1 MTEPLSGR
9 VALFGGSF
17 NPPHLGHLA
26 LAEAARDEAGLRQ
39 VLWMPAATAPHKQGA
54 AMPDGRHRLAMTR
67 RATEDH
73 DAFAV
78 SDLELRR
85 AGVSYT
91 VDTLRTLNAEHTGV
105 EWLLLIGGDSLA
117 QLHTWREPEEIL
129 RHAALLVYPRPGA
142 DLAVVDPAVM
152 RRATVLDR
160 PLLDVSST
168 AVRALLSAGRSARY
182 LVPDRVLAYAAEH
195 GLYR

>member
-26 LAEAARDEAGLRQ
+26 LAEAARDEAGLRR
-39 VLWMPAATAPHKQGA
+39 VLWMPAATSPHKQGEA
-54 AMPDGRHRLAMTR
+54 VPEGHHRFAMTT

-73 DAFAV
+73 AAFVV

-91 VDTLRTLNAEHTGV
+91 VDTLRTLNAEHPDA

-117 QLHTWREPEEIL
+117 QFHTWREPEEIL
-129 RHAALLVYPRPGA
+129 RRAGLLVYPRPRA
-142 DLAVVDPAVM
+142 DLAAVDPAVM

-168 AVRALLSAGRSARY
+168 AVRALLGAGRSARY

>member
-1 MTEPLSGR
+1 MDAPLTGR

-26 LAEAARDEAGLRQ
+26 LAEAARDEAGLDR
-39 VLWMPAATAPHKQGA
+39 VLWMPAAVPPHKQEA
-54 AMPDGRHRLAMTR
+54 DLPDGPHRLAMTR
-67 RATEDH
+67 LAAEDNV
-73 DAFAV
+73 AFVV
-78 SDLELRR
+78 SDLELQR

-91 VDTLRTLNAEHTGV
+91 VDTLRALNAAHPEAAFS
-105 EWLLLIGGDSLA
+105 LLIGGDSLA
-117 QLHTWREPEEIL
+117 QFASWREPEEIL
-129 RHAALLVYPRPGA
+129 RRADLIVYPRPGA
-142 DLAVVDPAVM
+142 DMAAVDPAL
-152 RRATVLDR
+152 RRRVILLDR

-168 AVRALLSAGRSARY
+168 AVRDLLRGGRSARY